1 MTCHGLAATG
11 RASAMS
17 VLSRSLCI
25 LFKAQLPLCAANCH
39 ILWQA
44 SPPKQ
49 HGQVTGLAATA
60 ATALPWAAALCTCA
74 AHARHPST
82 SCLFQQQAV
91 DVFVWRKK
99 ETAWLCHR
107 TRPRSFSPPP
117 ASPSVR
123 HSCICY
129 QEMKGESTSL
139 HRNYLGKLALRVH
152 NHHSAA
158 QCKMLFFFFFQA
170 SCCDCPLQGL
180 SRALSG
186 HFLSSAFQLLLQF
199 FTGQDGVPSRL
210 RVDILTVQN
219 VGVQHSSTVC
229 TFLVP

>member
-139 HRNYLGKLALRVH
+139 HCNYLGKLALRVH

-158 QCKMLFFFFFQA
+158 QCKIFFFFKHLAATVHCKDCHVHFQGTSFQVLFNSFCNFSLA
-170 SCCDCPLQGL
+170 KM
-180 SRALSG
+180 A
-186 HFLSSAFQLLLQF
+186 FLLAWEW
-199 FTGQDGVPSRL
+199 
-210 RVDILTVQN
+210 
-219 VGVQHSSTVC
+219 
-229 TFLVP
+229 TFSPCRM